1 MITEGFNF
9 EVTNGDVSIRFSCNN
24 YRHRIEETIANL
36 SIGEDKE
43 NSPLLQAR
51 FISPQ
56 KNVRFVI
63 NGEDIGNNVDR
74 PAVFF
79 ENTDYPVLI
88 KGMKETVVLEE
99 LRIAG
104 HKDETLSLD
113 DNLLYG
119 MLNFRNQVGQTDF
132 AVVYT
137 LGNRRSVM
145 SFSTEVLSYKMD
157 YRTDMKRVIVD
168 IEAEYSMLSYSFLK
182 QTYLSFHTR
191 TGRSTDL
198 IWWQIFQS
206 CYNDIVESARLI
218 INSPKLRL
226 HSTTRYERAERLTII
241 SPELE
246 NEYEEFKNEPNH
258 LYHTE
263 EMFLSKDTVENR
275 FLKHVL
281 NEVLR
286 RFNVVR
292 EHIKKSLNV
301 NDSKIGFELESMSDT
316 LLRLIKHPFF
326 KSIGRFRG
334 FNQDSLVMK
343 KSRGYSTV
351 YKSWVLLS
359 CGYELE
365 EGMHRLEVKEISD
378 LYEIWCYIRV
388 KNMVQDILK
397 GKAIATTS
405 GKELTTGF
413 IRQLVYG
420 TQSEVKFIQGDTE
433 LASVMYNAQTEEAI
447 DDESA
452 PESAIKDTCSFTT
465 AQRPDIVLRL
475 SKKNDSIQYTYLFDA
490 KYRIQDRRKN
500 GVEVPPPDAIDQM
513 HRYRDA
519 IYYTESIDDK
529 LKKEVIGGFVLYPG
543 NLNKAQYVNSFYHNS
558 IQQVGIGAFPL
569 KPGHEIIA
577 EDGSLLLDPL
587 SSESVL
593 YEQLK
598 VWLNDEQSHMHL
610 LESSIPQKGLHYQ
623 SKELRYLDD
632 VIMIGYL
639 KNPSLFRDW
648 TKRGYYAIRRK
659 SGGSTRSGE
668 VTPDRMVMT
677 VQHILL
683 YFKEGGELKFE
694 ALYAIKDPQSVPEY
708 LNGEELV
715 DGYGY
720 PDKTKSRKDNYLLY
734 SISPDSPSSLNI
746 SDSQIRDYIAGIF
759 HEDRKEN
766 RAPVFMT
773 VRELLAAINNN

>member
-24 YRHRIEETIANL
+24 YRRRIEATIANL
-36 SIGEDKE
+36 SIGEERE

-51 FISPQ
+51 FVSPQ
-56 KNVRFVI
+56 KNVRFLI
-63 NGEDIGNNVDR
+63 NGEDIGNNVER
-74 PAVFF
+74 TAVFF

-88 KGMKETVVLEE
+88 KGLKETVVLEE

-104 HKDETLSLD
+104 HKDESLSLD
-113 DNLLYG
+113 ENLLYG

-132 AVVYT
+132 AVVYS
-137 LGNRRSVM
+137 LGDKRSVI
-145 SFSTEVLSYKMD
+145 SFSTEVLSYKID
-157 YRTDMKRVIVD
+157 YRTDMKRVIAD

-182 QTYLSFHTR
+182 QTYLSFQTK

-206 CYNDIVESARLI
+206 CYKDIVESAQVI

-226 HSTTRYERAERLTII
+226 HSTTRYERAERLQYI

-258 LYHTE
+258 LYRTE

-343 KSRGYSTV
+343 KSRGYSTI

-365 EGMHRLEVKEISD
+365 EGVHRLEVKDISD
-378 LYEIWCYIRV
+378 LYEIWCFIRV

-397 GKAIATTS
+397 GKATATTS

-447 DDESA
+447 DDEGT
-452 PESAIKDTCSFTT
+452 PESAIKDTRTFTT
-465 AQRPDIVLRL
+465 VQRPDIVLRL
-475 SKKNDSIQYTYLFDA
+475 SKTNDTIQYTYLFDA
-490 KYRIQDRRKN
+490 KYRIQDRTKN

-519 IYYTESIDDK
+519 IYYTESTDNK

-558 IQQVGIGAFPL
+558 IQHVGIGAFPL
-569 KPGHEIIA
+569 KPGHEIVA
-577 EDGSLLLDPL
+577 EDGSLMLDPL

-593 YEQLK
+593 YEQIK
-598 VWLNDEQSHMHL
+598 VWLNDEKSRLHL
-610 LESSIPQKGLHYQ
+610 LESTIPQKGLHYQ
-623 SKELRYLDD
+623 SKELGYLDD
-632 VIMIGYL
+632 VIMIGYM
-639 KNPSLFRDW
+639 KNPSIFRDW
-648 TKRGYYAIRRK
+648 TKRGFYAIRRES
-659 SGGSTRSGE
+659 SGSARGGD
-668 VTPDRMVMT
+668 VAPNRMVMT

-683 YFKEGGELKFE
+683 YYKEGEELRFE
-694 ALYAIKDPQSVPEY
+694 ALYDINDSQSVPEY
-708 LNGEELV
+708 LNRDELV

-720 PDKTKSRKDNYLLY
+720 PDKENSRKDNYLLY
-734 SISPDSPSSLNI
+734 SIRTDSPSSLRI
-746 SDSQIRDYIAGIF
+746 SDSQLRDYIAGAF
-759 HEDRKEN
+759 HEVRKDD
-766 RAPVFMT
+766 RAPVFIT
-773 VRELLAAINNN
+773 VKELLTAIGNI